1 MRPPEPVAHAP
12 DLGCSCRRLRRA
24 LQTWASTVL
33 VASSAGG
40 DTSPIGTCRPIAQ
53 SSRLAVLQ
61 GLEEPAPE
69 PPRAVPAAAA
79 AVPGGPA
86 RQQRQEGKLKRKA
99 GLR

>member
-1 MRPPEPVAHAP
+1 MRPQEAVSHAH
-12 DLGCSCRRLRRA
+12 DLGCTCRSLRRA
-24 LQTWASTVL
+24 TQTWASTAL

-40 DTSPIGTCRPIAQ
+40 DTSTSGRHRPMSQ
-53 SSRLAVLQ
+53 FGLLAVLQ